1 MRILPGLH
9 EAGMAPEE
17 IGEKVLRAIRRN
29 DFYVFTHPE
38 HRDELREIFDETIA
52 AFPDE
57 PVPAGTTRGRGGA
70 ARGEGRRPRL
80 LAGRL
85 MREVEGRTA
94 FVTGGASGI
103 GLGMATAFAAAGMNV
118 VIADLRRDH
127 IETALERLAGEPVH
141 AIELDVTD
149 REGFARAADE
159 AERVFGNVHVLCNNA
174 GVGILGPAALARY
187 ADWDWGLGVLLGG
200 AVNGIQTFLP
210 RLLAHGEGGHIV
222 NTSSMAGVLPVPNS
236 VIYTTAKA
244 ALIGMS
250 EVLRSELTAEGIGV
264 SAFCPG
270 PVQTNIGEVGK
281 TRPERYADS
290 GYAEFERQLAE
301 RETSPLWMDPLE
313 CGERVLAGI
322 RRDDLYIFTHRE
334 FREGADERFRAILAS
349 FPDEPVNDERA
360 DAIRFLLSNPIF
372 GAVLERR
379 SG

>member
-1 MRILPGLH
+1 
-9 EAGMAPEE
+9 
-17 IGEKVLRAIRRN
+17 
-29 DFYVFTHPE
+29 
-38 HRDELREIFDETIA
+38 
-52 AFPDE
+52 
-57 PVPAGTTRGRGGA
+57 
-70 ARGEGRRPRL
+70 
-80 LAGRL
+80 

-103 GLGMATAFAAAGMNV
+103 GLGMATAFTAAGMNV

-127 IETALERLAGEPVH
+127 IETALERLAGERVH

-174 GVGILGPAALARY
+174 GVGILGPAPLARY

-200 AVNGIQTFLP
+200 AVNGIQTFVP

-250 EVLRSELTAEGIGV
+250 EVLRSELAAEGIGV

-281 TRPERYADS
+281 TRPERFADS

-301 RETSPLWMDPLE
+301 RETSLLWMDPLE

-322 RRDDLYIFTHRE
+322 RNDDLYIFTHRE
-334 FREGADERFRAILAS
+334 FREGADERFKAMLAS
-349 FPDEPVNDERA
+349 FPDEPLDQERA
-360 DAIRFLLSNPIF
+360 DEISFLLSNPIF
-372 GAVLERR
+372 REVLERR
-379 SG
+379 